1 MSVHHRLQVQTE
13 SLTHQILDMVE
24 RLPKKQQFL
33 FGRRL
38 SNLVVDALEVEIQ
51 AQQAKEGRQ
60 VALLQTIETIWLR
73 IRVLLR
79 ICADRKLISLGQ
91 LAQLTEKMM
100 ICEELLE
107 QWKQYLVH

>member
-1 MSVHHRLQVQTE
+1 MTVHHRLQVQTE

-38 SNLVVDALEVEIQ
+38 SNLVVDAIELQIK
-51 AQQAKEGRQ
+51 AQQANEERQ
-60 VALLQTIETIWLR
+60 QEPLQTIETIWLR

-91 LAQLTEKMM
+91 LAQVTEKMM
-100 ICEELLE
+100 KCEELLE
-107 QWKQYLVH
+107 QWKKSLVH

>member
-1 MSVHHRLQVQTE
+1 MTVHHRLQVHTE

-38 SNLVVDALEVEIQ
+38 SNLVVDALALQLQ
-51 AQQAKEGRQ
+51 AQRANKEMQ
-60 VALLQTIETIWLR
+60 QELLQTIETIWLK

-91 LAQLTEKMM
+91 LEQVTEKMM
-100 ICEELLE
+100 RCAELLE
-107 QWKQYLVH
+107 QWKKFPVH